1 MPNLEQKAV
10 SRRGF
15 ICGFSVVGAAA
26 LLSACGAPQAAS
38 PTAKPAAAPPT
49 APPAAPPTTAPAAKA
64 AEPKAAEA
72 KPTDASQAGA
82 DWDRTGRRGQEGRH
96 TGGRNGGRLGLS
108 PRPGSLPGSLS
119 RGDRRAHG
127 ASRQRLRRPRSPG
140 AAGKYLQLRH
150 CAGSYHNGAHCFAA
164 SRSLGAVRPVITR
177 PDVLDDKVWDGGFDG
192 GWPDIDKKWAYAF
205 CNDKARSLWVH
216 TGQIA
221 QGEIR
226 SFKDLTDSKYKGK
239 IMIADPRTEG
249 RGYWPMTTL
258 RANLGGDVADPIIR
272 ALLTDQEPFIGSDAR
287 QMTEMMAR
295 GRYSIGI
302 GAVDEQIIVDF
313 QAQGVGKE
321 LEAIDNND
329 EWTYVSGTNIW
340 LVDKAPHPN
349 AAKLFINW
357 LLTKEGQTIWSKELQ
372 TNSRRVD
379 VPAGAEERQPQR
391 GKKYVQIDAEN
402 LIPEID
408 KTRELITEVLK

>member
-1 MPNLEQKAV
+1 
-10 SRRGF
+10 
-15 ICGFSVVGAAA
+15 VGAAA
-26 LLSACGAPQAAS
+26 LLTACGAPQAAS

-49 APPAAPPTTAPAAKA
+49 APPVAPPTTAPAAKA
-64 AEPKAAEA
+64 AEPK
-72 KPTDASQAGA
+72 PTDASPAGA
-82 DWDRTGRRGQEGRH
+82 DWDQLVAAAKKEGILAAVTG
-96 TGGRNGGRLGLS
+96 
-108 PRPGSLPGSLS
+108 
-119 RGDRRAHG
+119 
-127 ASRQRLRRPRSPG
+127 
-140 AAGKYLQLRH
+140 
-150 CAGSYHNGAHCFAA
+150 AGSAYRRVLDLFQEAFPGVTVEHTALRGSDFAA
-164 SRSLGAVRPVITR
+164 RVRQERQGNIYNYDIAQVPTTTALTVLRPAGVWEPVRPVITR

-221 QGEIR
+221 QSEIK
-226 SFKDLTDSKYKGK
+226 SFKDLTDPKYKGK

-272 ALLTDQEPFIGSDAR
+272 TLLTDQEPFIGSDAR

-302 GAVDEQIIVDF
+302 GAVDEQIVVDF

-391 GKKYVQIDAEN
+391 GKKYVQIDAES